1 MPIRFVILYITLWIF
16 EAIFMLFPEG
26 MKTERNK
33 RGMTQKELSKRS
45 GVPQSTISSVE
56 KGTRAPTEETMVMIA
71 AGLGC
76 TVGKLLG
83 EERNIPG
90 TEQQKEMMGLIQFLT
105 PEELQRVL
113 DFTSGIIAARK

>member
-1 MPIRFVILYITLWIF
+1 
-16 EAIFMLFPEG
+16 MLFSKG
-26 MKTERNK
+26 MKTERKK

-45 GVPQSTISSVE
+45 GVSQSTISAVE
-56 KGTRAPTEETMVMIA
+56 KGVRMPTEETMVMIA

-83 EERNIPG
+83 EEKWAPG
-90 TEQQKEMMGLIQFLT
+90 TEQQKELMGLIRFLT